1 MTGSFAHPERLA
13 WLILTVAWAAWMAR
27 GAARRASAWR
37 SLGMRGRP
45 TGQGGILA
53 VVGAAL
59 IVVALAQPR
68 WGRVPGSPALPGHDL
83 IILLDV
89 SRSMAAEDALPDRLG
104 LAVEAAAGLIR
115 SLGPG
120 DRAGLVAFA
129 GRGVVRCPL
138 TEDLDAVANALR
150 ALRPGSVAP
159 GGTDLGAGLDAAASA
174 FDSEMHAEGRTVVVF
189 TDGEDHAGRW
199 PIAAA
204 RLAAL
209 GAVVHAVAIGDAD
222 AGHPVPTASGVLMY
236 RGEPVATRRRDA
248 DLADLARATD
258 GTCLRLGLAVVD
270 LGPLFRNR
278 LAPRA
283 RARRDAR
290 RPADRAERFQPLL
303 AAALVFIAAAT
314 WPTRRPRRVHRWG
327 VALAIPALLAAAGPP
342 VASSP
347 AREVEAG
354 RASYATGRFAEGLAH
369 FERAIALDPVGAIP
383 RYNAAASLFRLGR
396 FNQARARYV
405 EARDRANPALRAK
418 VDYALGN
425 VALAMGQVPAAIGH
439 YEACLAGEIGP
450 VRRNAA
456 INLRFARAQSP
467 KTEAGRDDGPGPA
480 PDRPDRDPD
489 SPGDAPKSPGPASPG
504 AGAPAG
510 GDPSGR
516 RGDGGAGGDG
526 VDARPPGS
534 PASRLAEALE
544 AARGARRAR
553 LPEVPPPGPDSEIK
567 DW

>member
-1 MTGSFAHPERLA
+1 MTGSFAHSERLV
-13 WLILTVAWAAWMAR
+13 WLILPVVWAAWMAR
-27 GAARRASAWR
+27 GAARRSSAWR

-53 VVGAAL
+53 VFGAAL
-59 IVVALAQPR
+59 IVAALAQPR

-83 IILLDV
+83 IILVDV

-120 DRAGLVAFA
+120 DRAGIVAFA

-138 TEDLDAVANALR
+138 TEDLDAVADALR
-150 ALRPGSVAP
+150 ALRPGSVVP

-174 FDSEMHAEGRTVVVF
+174 FDSEMHADGRTVVVF

-204 RLAAL
+204 RLSTL
-209 GAVVHAVAIGDAD
+209 GAVVHTVAIGDAD
-222 AGHPVPTASGVLMY
+222 AGHPVPTDSGVLMY

-258 GTCLRLGLAVVD
+258 GTCLRLGLAAVD

-290 RPADRAERFQPLL
+290 RPAARPERFQPLL
-303 AAALVFIAAAT
+303 AASLVFIAAAT
-314 WPTRRPRRVHRWG
+314 WPTRRPRRPQRWG
-327 VALAIPALLAAAGPP
+327 VALTIPALLAAAGPP

-354 RASYATGRFAEGLAH
+354 RASYATGRFAEALAH
-369 FERAIALDPVGAIP
+369 FERAIALDPAGAIP
-383 RYNAAASLFRLGR
+383 RYNAAASHFRLGR
-396 FNQARARYV
+396 FDQARARYV
-405 EARDRANPALRAK
+405 EARDRAGPALRAK

-439 YEACLAGEIGP
+439 YESCLGGGTDPI
-450 VRRNAA
+450 RRDAA
-456 INLRFARAQSP
+456 INLRFAREQSP
-467 KTEAGRDDGPGPA
+467 KAEAGRDDGPGPA

-489 SPGDAPKSPGPASPG
+489 SPGDALKAPGPANPG
-504 AGAPAG
+504 AGAPSG
-510 GDPSGR
+510 GGPSGR
-516 RGDGGAGGDG
+516 RGEGGAGGDG

-534 PASRLAEALE
+534 PATRLAEALE
-544 AARGARRAR
+544 AARGARRAQ
-553 LPEVPPPGPDSEIK
+553 LPKAPPSGPNPEIK